1 MLREVSHYHEPFAY
15 FLCAEA
21 FNDADR
27 KALERLFVG
36 EHNWQHREGEFYR
49 CFLRDATL
57 EVSADLR
64 QKLAD
69 RMRDIT
75 GLALSERVH
84 VTAQRMEK
92 GQDIGG
98 HSDQPLLGYEIAR
111 LVVPLTAPWMPH
123 YGGVLELLDVP
134 DGPAAVSIEPKYN
147 RAFGFVLHP
156 GSLHRVTVVTRTRWS
171 VVFNFWHPAN
181 SPELAAAIEAI
192 LYRPQFSELPKSL
205 NALACEAENKLSEEV
220 TYGASLSAWLL
231 YRWGYEPS
239 TIIAGYALYAGF
251 DVETKLGIEE
261 YAAIQ
266 LARWVTRLAQGHFD
280 PAEWEALKDTMN
292 GKPRFAR
299 LKSIWDLCIP
309 EL

>member
-1 MLREVSHYHEPFAY
+1 MLREVSHYHEPFAH

-21 FNDADR
+21 FDDADR
-27 KALERLFVG
+27 KDLARLFAG
-36 EHNWQHREGEFYR
+36 EHNWQHREGDFYR
-49 CFLRDATL
+49 CFLRDATV

-75 GLALSERVH
+75 GLALSDQVH

-92 GQDIGG
+92 GQDIGP

-111 LVVPLTAPWMPH
+111 LAVPLTTPWMPH
-123 YGGVLELLDVP
+123 HGGILELLDVP
-134 DGPAAVSIEPKYN
+134 EGPAAVSIEPKYN

-156 GSLHRVTVVTRTRWS
+156 GSFHRVTAVTRTRRS

-181 SPELAAAIEAI
+181 TPELAAAIEAI
-192 LYRPQFSELPKSL
+192 LDRPQFSELPKSL
-205 NALACEAENKLSEEV
+205 NALACEAEDKRPEEV

-251 DVETKLGIEE
+251 DVETKLSVEA
-261 YAAIQ
+261 YAATQ
-266 LARWVTRLAQGHFD
+266 LARWVTQLDQGCFD
-280 PAEWEALKDTMN
+280 LVQWEALKDTLH
-292 GKPRFAR
+292 GKPRFNR